1 MPESRLPEIP
11 GRGAAPLL
19 AAAGA
24 GLAAYALLFADPYGL
39 RVLTVAGVYALAVTG
54 YQMIFGN
61 AGALSLA
68 QGTFYGI
75 GAYVTGILGSRWG
88 LGFEVTFPLSVLAPT
103 LLALVVA
110 APVLR
115 LESHYFALA
124 TLGIGQVVLLAA
136 VEWQGLTG
144 GSNGIAGVPGIELF
158 GWRPGRGL
166 GLALF
171 VWTLAALGAV
181 AAWRIG
187 RGLRGLAFPLMRDTP
202 AAARTL
208 GIDIDRLRLECFALG
223 AAYAGAA
230 GALAAHIQRV
240 VSPEVLEFPVMVTI
254 LTMAVI
260 GGLGSVAG
268 ALAGAVL
275 LTQLPEWFRGL
286 EGGYLLLYGVALL
299 ATVVAAPWGLVG
311 LAERLRARWLPE
323 PPRPLPSALAPEP
336 RPAAPFRGPALY
348 VEGFSKSF
356 GGVRA
361 VDGVGLTV
369 DPGEILGV
377 IGPNGSGKTTLINLV
392 TGLEKPDA
400 GRLYVRGVELTGR
413 APHAIARAGV
423 ARTFQTASL
432 PPGTEAL
439 GAVAAARITLDRDVR
454 EAEAHAMHFLERA
467 GAADLARQPCAT
479 LPPGLRR
486 RVELA
491 RALARQPA
499 VLLLDEP
506 AAGLTEAEQAELAGT
521 LRAAADAGAAVLI
534 VEHNMPFLLPLADR
548 ITCLDEGRVI
558 AEGTPDAIRRDRRVR
573 AAYLGSPGPEVP

>member
-1 MPESRLPEIP
+1 M
-11 GRGAAPLL
+11 PLL

-24 GLAAYALLFADPYGL
+24 ALAAYALLVADPYGL
-39 RVLTVAGVYALAVTG
+39 RVLTVAGVYALAVIG

-75 GAYVTGILGSRWG
+75 GAYATGILGSRYG
-88 LGFEVTFPLSVLAPT
+88 LGFEATFPLSILAPA
-103 LLALVVA
+103 LLALAVA

-144 GSNGIAGVPGIELF
+144 GSNGIAGVPGVELF

-166 GLALF
+166 PLALF
-171 VWTLAALGAV
+171 VWTLVALGAL

-208 GIDIDRLRLECFALG
+208 GIDIDRLRLECFVLG

-260 GGLGSVAG
+260 GGLGRVAG

-275 LTQLPEWFRGL
+275 LTQLPEWFRWM

-323 PPRPLPSALAPEP
+323 PPRPPPAPLAPEP
-336 RPAAPFRGPALY
+336 RPAAPFRGPVLY

-361 VDGVGLTV
+361 VHGVSLAI

-392 TGLEKPDA
+392 TGLEKPDG

-413 APHAIARAGV
+413 APHGIAGAGV

-432 PPGTEAL
+432 PPGVDAL
-439 GAVAAARITLDRDVR
+439 GAVAAARITLDGDVR
-454 EAEAHAMHFLERA
+454 TAEAHAMHFLERVLERA
-467 GAADLARQPCAT
+467 GAADLAREPCAT

-506 AAGLTEAEQAELAGT
+506 AAGLTEAEQAGLARL
-521 LRAAADAGAAVLI
+521 LRAAADDGAAVLI

-548 ITCLDEGRVI
+548 ITCLDEGGVI
-558 AEGTPDAIRRDRRVR
+558 AEGTPDAIRRDPRVR
-573 AAYLGSPGPEVP
+573 AAYLGSPGPEAP